1 MPGSDPLEPV
11 AGALTA
17 TVRWFQAR
25 KILAMVTG
33 GVAVSLLIEPRTTQD
48 VDAVIWVDDEEWPEL
63 LRSAREFDLEPFFDD
78 PLGMARQN
86 RILVLRHR
94 PTNTKVDIACACLP
108 YEHEVILRAVQREYR
123 GLHVPIP
130 RPDDLLV
137 TKAVASRDKDL
148 TDIAQLAGMLSKQC
162 KSSALKCPNARRRQG
177 CRRSLFHSGRQK
189 ALFHVP
195 EAAARNR

>member
-1 MPGSDPLEPV
+1 
-11 AGALTA
+11 
-17 TVRWFQAR
+17 
-25 KILAMVTG
+25 MVTG

-148 TDIAQLAGMLSKQC
+148 TDIAQLAGMLSKQDL
-162 KSSALKCPNARRRQG
+162 ARVRRRVRQFAAVLDAPDLVRKLDQIVALTRRKKSG
-177 CRRSLFHSGRQK
+177 LKGTRRKNRGKNGRRS
-189 ALFHVP
+189 
-195 EAAARNR
+195 